1 MTDLKHVVE
10 IKPACNQTIK
20 GQKRSICKL
29 CAVAHE
35 ASLKQAGWIFRY
47 E

>member
-10 IKPACNQTIK
+10 IKPACNQTIECMLVDARK
-20 GQKRSICKL
+20 C
-29 CAVAHE
+29 H
-35 ASLKQAGWIFRY
+35 SLLPGRVGFSY

>member
-10 IKPACNQTIK
+10 IKPACNQTIEGMLVDARK
-20 GQKRSICKL
+20 C
-29 CAVAHE
+29 H
-35 ASLKQAGWIFRY
+35 SLLPGWVFSY